1 MGYQGNLV
9 SPSMQVVSL
18 QESDSMASSW
28 ATFDLT
34 IDYEFM
40 KGDGFM
46 DISGQAVL
54 SEHYQMNYN
63 SIRRLYVY
71 FFLIDENSRVL
82 ESAILV
88 RSLTGDVD
96 EVMTFSHRYKVPAG
110 ATGFSFGYDG
120 TAREM
125 RTFTY
130 FYKLPLKRKE

>member
-9 SPSMQVVSL
+9 TPAMQVVAL
-18 QESDSMASSW
+18 QESDSMTSSW

-40 KGDGFM
+40 GDDGFM

-63 SIRRLYVY
+63 SISRLYVY
-71 FFLIDENSRVL
+71 LFFLDENSRVL
-82 ESAILV
+82 ESARLV

-96 EVMTFSHRYKVPAG
+96 EVMAFSHRYKLPAG
-110 ATGFSFGYDG
+110 ATDFSFGYDG
-120 TAREM
+120 MAREI
-125 RTFTY
+125 RTFSS
-130 FYKLPLKRKE
+130 FYELPLSKK